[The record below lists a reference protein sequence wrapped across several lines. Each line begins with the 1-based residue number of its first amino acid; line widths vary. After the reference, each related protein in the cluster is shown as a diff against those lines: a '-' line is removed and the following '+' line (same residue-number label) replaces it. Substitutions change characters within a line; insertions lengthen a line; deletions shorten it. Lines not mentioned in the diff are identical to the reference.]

1 MIHSIPGG
9 IRPQDVK
16 QENAA
21 RFALVGG
28 SWPLLDGGVARASR
42 KRADR
47 LSWVAACTEYNCTYS
62 TVLVRTDKLEGILV
76 CPVNQPEKT
85 QTCSSGRVPRPCP

>member
-1 MIHSIPGG
+1 MIHFIPGG

-28 SWPLLDGGVARASR
+28 QLAFA
-42 KRADR
+42 
-47 LSWVAACTEYNCTYS
+47 
-62 TVLVRTDKLEGILV
+62 
-76 CPVNQPEKT
+76 
-85 QTCSSGRVPRPCP
+85 